1 MMRGDPPSAS
11 AYTEPAR
18 TRPRGGSSSSASSST
33 SSSLLNVS
41 AKAPRF
47 GGVFSTFWRAPSE
60 QRERRRRKKQKARI
74 FFATNSSSSSVNSD
88 LAYGRGY
95 IERDK
100 SQGPTPAASA
110 YASPA
115 MYRNEPAP
123 TEVRQQPPPP
133 PEPRPKTDD
142 EEILEI
148 GRQLQDIARRQN
160 ESDKRAAGK
169 SRASQLAG
177 AAGIAGAAAAFGHFR
192 NHKAGGKSQAGP
204 SSKVQESSSDD
215 DWESASED
223 ESSTD
228 SSDSS
233 DGGGLAYG
241 FDKPSKSAR
250 ISAEPPEQIQ
260 PPGRK
265 NTVVD
270 PRLFGPYNSL
280 RGAVKSP
287 CGFGEQDD
295 PRSAGS
301 FRRHHEETVAQ
312 VQSPKTEK
320 KPVQQPMQ
328 HVYPVPTSDPD
339 KFDFDR
345 ASVTASRQDLPQQS
359 RPAPVP
365 VPLQQ
370 PKPIVPVS
378 SKVYD
383 ADRYVEPRTFKRQ
396 TPTGRSPGRI
406 PVETA
411 IAGAGAAAAAIGV
424 AMANRRDS
432 ADHVQRHDERRSE
445 AWERR
450 DHARESRDSRRPDE
464 RVDQPVKIE
473 MDDRERRDR
482 SERRSYRHSPVEII
496 DQRDKNRTARG
507 DAPPEPTKKPEA
519 RPDARP
525 DARPEVY
532 RLPKGDEIRVEYD
545 PEEDRQRR
553 EKPKEPRKE
562 ERKPEVVEERRDAKR
577 VEKQNDLPR
586 DHHGVEQPE
595 VPFTQAPIDP
605 FQFQVA
611 DDAFQTPKYATPK
624 NATPKRPLTPQVVTV
639 DREPNFDDSPPR
651 KPDYSD
657 SRMSRKDSFEL
668 EQRLEHYQQGFRDR
682 SRTPEPRRRRDS
694 FEEEKH
700 AAKAI
705 YDEVKHATAPVAA
718 AALASAIAVEEQRSR
733 KHRSE
738 HVTED
743 GSRSSSQAARDAVQE
758 EADRHYR
765 ETVLARKIA
774 EDEIRSRS
782 SSPHDGSV
790 VGKYDDDK
798 RPEVVTIVTP
808 PEMDHPHDKSPYD
821 APNADVRI
829 DHVIIPDELAR
840 FRLPEGQLGPGSTHI
855 FRSRDPSCERERP
868 QLNLVLPTPNIT
880 PRATPAPEQQKEAD
894 REARQEEKPK
904 KSTREVPKP
913 RSVEVTATPADIA
926 PEVVP
931 EPKQKVVERPT
942 TPTAKSVTWGEN
954 ETKSFEIESPEPPK
968 SVPSST
974 SPKKSKKRF
983 GKSTPWGVIAAA
995 IGGAGAAAA
1004 ATSEVHDPFEENK
1017 TTEDRERHSPPQS
1030 PKSRAVEPSSEP
1042 IVSPI
1047 HPKVTTSFEDDLPP
1061 APGPKP
1067 SSPQTSQMPGAFAD
1081 DLEFASVLAAGLQDT
1096 GFDPNIVIDNPTYMR
1111 RDSPPGQNEP
1121 IYQQPYVETVNDLG
1135 IYGPENIGQPTAA
1148 REPGHVISEVQDTP
1162 VEKDLKNGH
1171 AAFDTLPRKYRD
1183 KGKSKETEA
1192 LHEEPAG
1199 DESEPGR
1206 KLSKKEK
1213 RKQKA
1218 AKRQSVESA
1227 PEETA
1232 KAVTPLDPFSQT
1244 APEHDWNDDRS
1255 QSPSTVVST
1264 VVSVGPKVRDPLD
1277 DPLWNSPSFS
1287 HRDRPVEEPTYDSRR
1302 YVDEPTYQSRRSDEE
1317 PTYDYRRSADE
1328 PTPRRQSEERRS
1340 PQTTRSLDDSP
1351 YAGTSF
1357 DELPS
1362 IQDTRSFD
1370 ESSSL
1375 YSQPSEVPSSYVR
1388 SRDEPSSQAPAS
1400 SETPKADDDAAAPT
1414 KLSKKEKKK
1423 KRSSRSDIVVVQEDG
1438 KEPQEI
1444 IVEEPRSYREELP
1457 EHNDT
1462 APTEPREKDDDP
1474 LDSPV
1479 KKKKKSK
1486 KSKQSSDEWTDVEK
1500 QIEDVSAGG
1509 RSSPTKPVDDWD
1521 DRPAKSRRDRSR
1533 IDDQDTGSVVSD
1545 STPRRSKSDR
1555 RSNGSRYEEDDAKSV
1570 ASDGS
1575 GRKRRSRDDKKSVK
1589 DDDKK
1594 STKEEEKRG
1603 SSGFFSL
1610 FRPGSGNKDT
1620 SGKEEKSFLDNAGTL
1635 GAGAGLASAVAA
1647 LGSMMSRSNA
1657 TEPQPEESEHSRSLE
1672 RTASASSDVDILDPE
1687 ITQRTI
1693 RPAIDP
1699 QYGDLLPLPPSPMP
1713 PSTPGSPTEELDDL
1727 PALPDSR
1734 PETPPEERRRQHEMK
1749 THVRRRSNLDTPHKS
1764 PSQTAV
1770 PFKLRLGQ
1778 RSSPSSPGNLGHA
1791 ISPMTSPT
1799 APTAPENA
1807 LSRRPS
1813 IRPFSWESSKEIK
1826 PLYLLEQ
1833 ARQEHAAQSTE
1844 PHVDFPGLPPSE
1856 PSSRESPAPQF
1867 ALRENDVEYLRQ
1879 LQASPFEPDE
1889 LRVNTDVFRSPAAR
1903 DQFSSQETTPNA
1915 EQALHHTRAMYR
1927 PESPA
1932 LPVVP
1937 DLNIRLELSGR
1948 DLAALPVLPA
1958 SPASTGTEHE
1968 AAVPAKPSLER
1979 AVADLPPLSD
1989 DPESQ
1994 PGLAEKPRSPVFL
2007 PESPALPGMPD
2018 AARQLESF
2026 EYEPMDLPSLP
2037 ASPVTDQAP
2046 SPVMQFHDA
2055 EDFPALST
2063 SPLAEDAC
2071 EAPHTVPKFLPE
2083 SPALPPVTE
2092 THRIDLPD
2100 HYFEALPVLPASPK
2114 VEPRASPKSVRFA
2127 PESPAL
2133 PIIPDNAEGFG
2144 LPAHYLDEL
2153 PALPSSPVAEYQPV
2167 AKGVSFAPESP
2178 ALPSVVDAAR
2188 LYIPEYDL
2196 AELPSLPASPVLEHR
2211 DRDIGPKFAPESPA
2225 LPASPDKFRD
2235 VIFPVDSVDQLPA
2248 LPGSPI
2254 LEYHEPAPTI
2264 SYAPESPSLPTWPGT
2279 GFRFPEQ
2286 LETDLPALPL
2296 SPVLEQQN
2304 PPATTTYAPESPS
2317 LPPIPETFRHFDTPA
2332 YNVDELPSLPASPV
2346 AEHEAVRYIYAPES
2360 PALPSFPGANLYSP
2374 EQQLEDLPSLPGSPL
2389 AETEASLKKF
2399 AYAPESP
2406 GLPSVPDASFYFPEQ
2421 QLEELPSLP
2430 SSPVAEDVSKKFTFA
2445 PESPALPTVSGAGF
2459 YFPEQQLGE
2468 LPALPGSPS
2477 MEPFVTDRE
2486 EIAPPRVVYAP
2497 ESPALPSVPD
2507 TAIYFQEQQLDDL
2520 PSLPGSPVAKPLVME
2535 REEPAPPKVVFAPES
2550 PALPSV
2556 QDVGFHFPEQSLE
2569 ELPALPSSPTTE
2581 PMVMDREGTNA
2592 PRITFAPESPAL
2604 PPQTD
2609 FYFPEQPMKDL
2620 PALPPSPVAE
2630 PEDHSRGP
2638 TLALES
2644 PALPHLPDA
2653 SHQLYASDHQLEDLP
2668 ALPTSPETLPAVGTL
2683 PEPEPVEVTSKDRSS
2698 YLLHMTP
2705 PSIVKNLMERDLPD
2719 TPPSPTPTRSL
2730 DRSEAMAKVEEES
2743 LSDERDVALG
2753 AVAGGAAAGLATT
2766 ILGHG
2771 DQAEGKK
2778 QSDPDTQSLE
2788 NFGMFEPAEPLAGT
2802 KLSKKAKKK
2811 KRKSKALSMDENA
2824 APTEAAT
2831 STEPPAENAA
2841 LPSNDNAPVSPID
2854 KDRRQSIDA
2863 PREMPAE
2870 ESAPPSGEVGTEAP
2884 AEAPST
2890 EAFPSEA
2897 APTSETRAA
2906 EETLP
2911 TEAPSVVAPPDEVSM
2926 PIASSSKTYEEDLP
2940 STTHANLDPAAGSNV
2955 LSNDDTPVSIVP
2967 RDGLPPPVESIQ
2979 RETPSDD
2986 VVRGIESLL
2995 SSANDNVRGE
3005 DTPVETQ
3012 PEMPAVESKAPVD
3025 AEALETAPV
3034 EPSTADVPA
3043 EKKLSKKDKKKLKKA
3058 QARALELEHSAKP
3071 DEERDQIESATEP
3084 VPDQLPEDN
3093 FTSSLADDTLP
3104 APETE
3109 AHDSMVEVE
3118 AAVADADTGGP
3129 ALETEQAS
3137 QLPEP
3142 QAATWLPKTET
3153 TVPASVPQSDEPAL
3167 LPGTGGSSSA
3177 PTSGESKDVNEAEQ
3191 PFAPSVTEPSSP
3203 ETKKSKKK
3211 KKAKK
3216 ALDLD
3221 GEVKSTSEASETNPV
3236 ASEPVTPFP
3245 EQEVS
3250 AKLDE
3255 SPSTFESTA
3264 PIALSPDAESQLQH
3278 IPILDQDDNQ
3288 LARGD
3293 DVADSSAPIEEDVE
3307 KTASIDERTLESK
3320 PTVQAEEKPATLENT
3335 LSGHSEDVPILQD
3348 APADGQPSLG
3358 PQVSISVLEEK
3369 PVSLDDDSAQAQT
3382 APGED
3387 EAKLGNTEDDLPLLP
3402 TLPADDVQPAQ
3413 EPTSAVREITEL
3425 AETSPTPPLK
3435 DQNLSLAAENEH
3447 VEAKPVFE
3455 QETPVADVHADLAE
3469 NPELPSSE
3477 SRGLDLEATP
3487 TSPMEATSENVY
3499 SGTLEDRFPK
3509 GSQPTTSEAETAEVP
3524 AAESGP
3530 KEDPLSTS
3538 EPIDNVPS
3546 TTHSAAE
3553 LPELSEPGPAS
3564 TQMPS
3569 AESAQPEQSEK
3580 KKKKKKKKSKGPS
3593 LSQLD
3598 DILSMENTPV
3608 QTPTTETPPVV
3619 PQAAETPLT
3628 ETPAV
3633 ETPLV
3638 DNPVVET
3645 PIVETPTGE
3654 TTVETPAVVDNAPV
3668 EIPAGV
3674 EFSTEETTVVVE
3686 TPAAVETQIIET
3698 PAAVETPTMAGA
3710 PEEKALDFTEE
3721 PTPDTVTSIEKGS
3734 NEAQGNDLDA
3744 AKEHLAVTAETQ
3756 ELPSSTLTESVVQ
3769 ADNVSPLSEEPS
3781 PSRKNEVSQSDAT
3794 TIIPQ
3799 DESME
3804 PAAIPEQA
3812 PMAEETATKEPDEP
3826 ETAIRE
3832 SQEPTNAES
3841 NDEAFATPPQRPI
3854 TIETEDDAPGSLSQ
3868 EPTLL
3873 DSQIDAVDTKPQE
3886 PFIEKEQPRDVGTPV
3901 EPDSPVESKKSKKKK
3916 KKAAAAAAAAAAAL
3930 QAAIEDTPG
3939 DQKDQKE
3946 AKDETITDKG
3956 TSITQ
3961 DKTGDTESPPPELP
3975 TSGEFATDVKISEE
3989 ADAGPAVTKKGKKKK
4004 KGKKSSTLDP
4014 EPENSPSTSIPE
4026 STADVANTM
4035 DKSAYVSSP
4044 PREPVSDEARFPP
4057 AESSTEAEPA
4067 ANTGEQRRKSVTWA
4081 PALGSAA
4088 NNSDL
4093 PLQEAGHGSE
4103 WQPEAATAPPPA
4115 TGELQTTEPSEPE
4128 DRSEAESLPR
4138 AIGEEMQGSDTMAV
4152 DEASEGVAQK
4162 DLDPESQAQRHPASE
4177 TTQTL
4182 PQQHEHEHAH
4192 DIAADPID
4200 YFPSSSGLHA
4210 TTRGATRSGASIPTA
4225 QQAYFPSAH
4234 RMLPATGSSSS
4245 GAANRKGGET
4255 LEGDEQAEQVA
4266 SSEADATSDAEHAE
4280 QAGRSGAIGKP
4291 SATADAQ
4298 TGEVG
4303 TSDPGLHAI
4312 VEQDSGPGH
4321 DKSLVDTQNG
4331 RMTDAEPVGPALTDS
4346 ALEAGG
4352 PQNTP
4357 VQPLANQDSNPK
4369 IPQPLPSHAASSST
4383 SPLDEVPSP
4392 RPRPR
4397 PRHTPSSPSLLERAK
4412 NSDAGIIDP
4421 AAAAAASA
4429 ESRPEDFNLNDSPY
4443 IGDFREHKAEEEQH
4457 PVPRAT
4463 DAALPGQTAAP
4474 ESLGEFIASEP
4485 QVDSS
4490 SETVPGPEPTGI
4502 VNAGSTTQSPDE
4514 TETQPEE
4521 GADVWSEPATPSNMS
4536 KKDKKKAKKA
4546 KAAAAGEPDDVED
4559 TQARDVDDSPSA
4571 AEPGASAPIE
4581 SSAQPEP
4588 ASIPDAA
4595 SAPGAEDIA
4604 LWAGDEGWA
4613 IQPNS
4618 KKSKKDKKKKRAAA
4632 QAADEADAVV
4642 AQPEESSS
4650 KPEEI
4655 VAEQAPPS
4663 PPAQDERSPSLEDAV
4678 NEHQTTAE
4686 TSDVPLET
4694 SEAVVEGV
4702 PEDVPGVSH
4711 VPDAPH
4717 DTSAGDEQPQAPQ
4730 EADDAGS
4737 EVPTKKSKKNKKKQ
4751 QQQQQQS
4758 SVGEEAQGSL
4768 QDPTR
4773 QDHQPGHGESTST
4786 PAPAPPVDTL
4796 PADAE
4801 HLQLSRDPQPLDD
4814 TLPEDSSKAS
4824 TQEDT
4829 LILDRP
4835 EDAPNPA
4842 SVSQPPPAAE
4852 AEVPQE
4858 AQTMPSD
4865 SIADT
4870 TVLAE
4875 DEFPVVSKKSKKDKK
4890 KKKKGLETP
4899 DEPIV
4904 TLATEPVVEQ
4914 TSPPQQ
4920 TPAPESQP
4928 TPAEV
4933 PAVDEPAFEQIDSS
4947 EPAGVLEPDAPSFST
4962 PMPAE
4967 QARPLEEEEPI
4978 SPKKSKKDKKK
4989 KKKGASADILAE
5001 QPLPTET
5008 ETPLA
5013 SEAALIGQPEQM
5025 VMPETE
5031 STPQPTNVFTED
5043 ATATTDEPQTL
5054 QEEVAREQPMDTTPD
5069 DEPVRQESSIH
5080 DATVGEATPAVIA
5093 EPSQH
5098 EDPMDLDVAATEE
5111 LSKADVPP
5119 VAETALAD
5127 TVLDLTQTA
5136 EAPQPV
5142 TVNAEDEFPI
5152 PEKKSKKDKKKSK
5165 KAQEAH
5171 VEPALEAEPAVEQSF
5186 REETVAAEPEPA
5198 SAAVEPAEEIPILEE
5213 EKTPVQEPE
5222 IIETSQPVVAEDEF
5236 PLPDKKAKKSKKKK
5250 GQALEMI
5257 EPQPSLEPAA
5267 ESAVNPVT
5275 ERSLDIPSDNVPSAE
5290 DISQEP
5296 PTDTP
5301 ADLNDVQEPATEA
5314 QDVPLPD
5321 ADTLKEDVA
5330 LEADKARSDEAD
5342 TFDIPEGQPSSLPLD
5357 DEPSSPKLSKKDKK
5371 KKKKAKLQDDSNVL
5385 SATPTVEVPEEPLPN
5400 VQEAAQADIT
5410 APPFESTQP
5419 PQETSADL
5427 IESTQPSE
5435 EVPADPASNATS
5447 LTAPATLPAEDSMEV
5462 MPSQSAEADVVHTQE
5477 STAPQPEQEVPLT
5490 PKKSKKDKKKK
5501 KKGGLFMDDAA
5512 VEQET
5517 SRSLP
5522 VADGASDD
5530 LPAAENSPAAEAPT
5544 NIPSEASIPAPIEP
5558 VVEKVEFQDEMD
5570 IDVEPATTVE
5580 QAPSTSTSDAPVI
5593 VTETLPEPTQ
5603 PAEEI
5608 VPAAPIAVDQPTTT
5622 SEPKLES
5629 VNDVPSASLED
5640 AMQTKEAAVALPEDE
5655 WPETLPAKKSKK
5667 DKKKKKS
5674 QAQNDLMASE
5684 AAPPAG
5690 PAVEEFKEE
5699 EPAVSTIEEAKI
5711 PDIAAPDI
5719 FPDERNLSE
5728 PLNVDANMGLV
5739 REMERPHSPADK
5751 ILEKQETA
5759 PAEEKQQ
5766 DATTDAA
5773 SFDPLAAWTNEWSSA
5788 PTKKSKKDKKKKKRQ
5803 NQVLE
5808 DAEVATPQEDDITSF
5823 KPESEPSTAADSF
5836 NNPPTI
5842 AEPSDAISTPP
5853 SPARAR
5859 TPALA
5864 EQSIL
5869 SEDDDRESRHDN
5881 SKPQSP
5887 AAKDRAHSSASHRQD
5902 VNVDADGSRPA
5913 SPTAAL
5919 DTSRSMDLPE
5929 TTRSSLDVVDLGA
5942 WDVPVTKKSKKGKK
5956 GKKQSIPVDVESPQ
5970 NIDPTPT
5977 PAPNADQ
5984 SLAPEG
5990 AENVGYFDKE
6000 PLEEN
6005 RSASAPPP
6013 PETASTLLTPAD
6025 TPRPVDATAPSPKSS
6040 TSADVD
6046 LTPAQ
6051 ETSRVVHEVPYEQPD
6066 KRKKL
6071 KTREQS
6077 NTLLP
6082 EPIFSSRDIAAVDLE
6097 DHGSQENNAV
6107 GQVGTIADVSLLPT
6121 STPDASEHQ
6130 GPSEPSV
6137 DRGVSE
6143 HHPTSAPD
6151 ASEQQGHPEP
6161 SVDKQVPEHPSSA
6174 LDIAASY
6181 LEHKTEHDPIETTRA
6196 TDPEKQHQD
6205 TGSSKLGVAAGAAAI
6220 AAAAA
6225 TLAKSSSAK
6234 KKGKK
6239 SKYADKRSSQEDD
6252 LFDDPS
6258 LWEGADKKHVSE
6270 AANAE
6275 VEKFWGG
6282 VEPQSA
6288 SAQGAPA
6295 EPDTTKD
6302 EEHHKRQDKT
6312 MEEDDVFAPNTK
6324 QRDGP
6329 PIRQN
6334 PVESGELPSPKE
6346 KEELSKGMPSLTAP
6360 LKEKALDDNVESPV
6374 LGREE
6379 KTEEIPSATQRDARQ
6394 SLDPEPSTMTSDLD
6408 EAVDRG
6414 FEAESRRDLSS
6425 VLSSRSPEPFYETG
6439 GFRSP
6444 VPSILPPVQEEA
6456 HEEAEPQPRSLPK
6469 TSSRRALR
6477 TPEPHRDSALSS
6489 GSSHPFRKSGLDSQ
6503 VERDSGV
6510 MRDWQETSSQG
6521 REAQRTPELS
6531 SHRERR
6537 RSREAERAKSP
6548 SVRDLIRRSP
6558 FAEDE
6563 TRDYPMS
6570 KTPVLRDP
6578 GSRQLDTPTPEP
6590 HKMRRI
6596 SPELERKRSKYQDLA
6611 SAALAGAAISSTSSP
6626 RSTPPPGNR
6635 SVSERVARLQSPAP
6649 VEPPVARRSISNSS
6663 LSRHRR
6669 AMGSQ
6674 TPEPLKFRPESPGII
6689 SRPATAT
6696 PPLRRRTDRRMSGDL
6711 RSLSQRSQQDLTQDP
6726 TSSSNTPVAN
6736 EGRVRTKDMADV
6748 FDGFGEGRIGSPRSP
6763 TRPHSMRRRQS
6774 MQVLELESR
6783 VEQLLAENRMLADAR
6798 TTADTTTTSNRA
6810 SASGILAE
6818 RDAEIDVLKQSLEFL
6833 QKEVARLTEVNEG
6846 LNSANAQLAAQ
6857 HNERYRS
6864 LETQHADTSRQL
6876 DEVRNE
6882 HGRFQE
6888 SLSQKD
6894 AEISK
6899 LRSELDAAK
6908 DKIRQ
6913 MQRQIL
6919 AAKGADADFLNVKDV
6934 DHFDHR
6940 CQQLCSHV
6948 QQWVLR
6954 FSKFSDMRACR
6965 LTNEINDE
6973 KVIDRLDNA
6982 ILDGTD
6988 VDAYLADRVRRR
7000 DVFMSMTMNMIWE
7013 FVFTRYLFGMDREQR
7028 QKLKSLE
7035 KLLTEVGPP
7044 QAVRQWRAV
7053 TLTLLSKRPS
7063 FKHQR
7068 DLDTEAVVQ
7077 AIFQTLSKV
7086 LPPPS
7091 NLEDQIQSQLRRVM
7105 REAVD
7110 LSIEMRTQ
7118 RAEYM
7123 MLPPLQ
7129 PEYDADGELA
7139 ETVTFNA
7146 ALMNERSGDK
7156 SLNNESLEGQH
7167 AVVRIVL
7174 FPLVVKKGDDAG
7186 NNDDEIVVCPAQVLV
7201 ARPKGKSV
7209 RLFTPG
7215 SEVGG
7220 SVIGGNAAATHS
7232 ELSMGTFLPEQ
7243 ASNVR
7248 SN

>member
-1 MMRGDPPSAS
+1 MMRGDPRRRSPESSRRRRKDRRDSREQLAAAAAAAAAPSTLSSMPGPSAQPQQYPYSQQQQQYQQQQQLQQHQCQPQTYSPSQYSQSHAEPQRYPDHESYAPRPERYEQQHQQHQQYQQQQSYGNPQRYPEPERYAQTEIYAEPQQYAERDRYAGSQASAS
-11 AYTEPAR
+11 AYNEPAK

-95 IERDK
+95 VERDK

-115 MYRNEPAP
+115 MLMRREPAP
-123 TEVRQQPPPP
+123 TEVRQQPPP

-142 EEILEI
+142 EEILGI

-192 NHKAGGKSQAGP
+192 NNKAGGKSQAGP
-204 SSKVQESSSDD
+204 SSKLQESSSDD

-365 VPLQQ
+365 LQQ

-383 ADRYVEPRTFKRQ
+383 AERYVEPRSFKRQ

-424 AMANRRDS
+424 AMANRRDT
-432 ADHVQRHDERRSE
+432 ADHVQRHDERRNE

-450 DHARESRDSRRPDE
+450 DDARESRDSRRPDE
-464 RVDQPVKIE
+464 RVDQPVKVD

-496 DQRDKNRTARG
+496 DQRDKNRGAARG
-507 DAPPEPTKKPEA
+507 DVPPEPTKKQEA
-519 RPDARP
+519 RS

-562 ERKPEVVEERRDAKR
+562 DRKPEVVEERRDAKR
-577 VEKQNDLPR
+577 VEKQTDLPR

-595 VPFTQAPIDP
+595 APFTQAPIDP

-639 DREPNFDDSPPR
+639 DREPNFDDPPPR

-668 EQRLEHYQQGFRDR
+668 EQRLEQYQQGFRDR
-682 SRTPEPRRRRDS
+682 SRTSEPRRRRDS

-705 YDEVKHATAPVAA
+705 YDQVKHATAPVAA

-743 GSRSSSQAARDAVQE
+743 GSRTSSQAARDAVQE

-808 PEMDHPHDKSPYD
+808 PEMDHHHDKSPYD

-868 QLNLVLPTPNIT
+868 LLNLVLPTPNIT
-880 PRATPAPEQQKEAD
+880 PRATPAPEQQKEAN
-894 REARQEEKPK
+894 REARQEAKPK

-913 RSVEVTATPADIA
+913 RPVEVTATPADA
-926 PEVVP
+926 AAEVVP

-983 GKSTPWGVIAAA
+983 GKSSPWGVIAAA

-1004 ATSEVHDPFEENK
+1004 ATSEVLDPFEESK
-1017 TTEDRERHSPPQS
+1017 TKEEGERHSPPQS

-1042 IVSPI
+1042 IVAPM
-1047 HPKVTTSFEDDLPP
+1047 HPKVITSFEDDLPP

-1121 IYQQPYVETVNDLG
+1121 IYQQPFAETATDLG
-1135 IYGPENIGQPTAA
+1135 IYGPENVRQPTAT
-1148 REPGHVISEVQDTP
+1148 REPGHVIGEVQDTP
-1162 VEKDLKNGH
+1162 VEKDLNNGH

-1183 KGKSKETEA
+1183 KGKSKEAEI

-1227 PEETA
+1227 PEETS
-1232 KAVTPLDPFSQT
+1232 KAATPLDPLSQT

-1277 DPLWNSPSFS
+1277 DPLWSSPSFS
-1287 HRDRPVEEPTYDSRR
+1287 YRDRPAEEPIYDS
-1302 YVDEPTYQSRRSDEE
+1302 
-1317 PTYDYRRSADE
+1317 RRSADE
-1328 PTPRRQSEERRS
+1328 PTYHSRRSVDEPTYHSRRSVDEPTSQRQSDERTSS
-1340 PQTTRSLDDSP
+1340 PTTRSLEDSP

-1357 DELPS
+1357 DEVPS
-1362 IQDTRSFD
+1362 VQATRSFD

-1375 YSQPSEVPSSYVR
+1375 YSQPSEVPSSFVR
-1388 SRDEPSSQAPAS
+1388 SRDEPSSQEPAS
-1400 SETPKADDDAAAPT
+1400 SETPNLDDDAAAPT
-1414 KLSKKEKKK
+1414 KLSNKEKKK

-1462 APTEPREKDDDP
+1462 APTEPREKDDEP

-1500 QIEDVSAGG
+1500 QIDDVSAGG
-1509 RSSPTKPVDDWD
+1509 KSSPTTKTVDDWD
-1521 DRPAKSRRDRSR
+1521 YRPAKSRRDRSR

-1555 RSNGSRYEEDDAKSV
+1555 RSNGSRYEDDDVKSV

-1575 GRKRRSRDDKKSVK
+1575 SRKRRSREDKKSVK

-1594 STKEEEKRG
+1594 NTKEEEKRG

-1620 SGKEEKSFLDNAGTL
+1620 SGKEEKSFLDSAGTL

-1657 TEPQPEESEHSRSLE
+1657 TEPQPEESDPSRSLE
-1672 RTASASSDVDILDPE
+1672 RTTSTSSDVDILDPE

-1713 PSTPGSPTEELDDL
+1713 PSTPGSPTEELVDL

-1778 RSSPSSPGNLGHA
+1778 RSSPSSPGNLGHV

-1844 PHVDFPGLPPSE
+1844 PHVDFPELPPSE

-1867 ALRENDVEYLRQ
+1867 ALRENDVEYFRQ

-1889 LRVNTDVFRSPAAR
+1889 LRVNTDVFRFPATR
-1903 DQFSSQETTPNA
+1903 SHFSSQETTPKA
-1915 EQALHHTRAMYR
+1915 EQALHHTGAMYG
-1927 PESPA
+1927 PESPP
-1932 LPVVP
+1932 LPEVP
-1937 DLNIRLELSGR
+1937 DLSRQLELSGR
-1948 DLAALPVLPA
+1948 ELAALPVLPA
-1958 SPASTGTEHE
+1958 SPASTVTEHE
-1968 AAVPAKPSLER
+1968 AAVPAETSLER
-1979 AVADLPPLSD
+1979 AVADLPALLD
-1989 DPESQ
+1989 NPESR
-1994 PGLAEKPRSPVFL
+1994 PGSAEKPRGPVFL

-2026 EYEPMDLPSLP
+2026 GYEPMDLLSLP
-2037 ASPVTDQAP
+2037 ASPVTEQAL

-2055 EDFPALST
+2055 EDFPAPST
-2063 SPLAEDAC
+2063 SLLAEDGYKS
-2071 EAPHTVPKFLPE
+2071 PHSVPKFLPE

-2092 THRIDLPD
+2092 AHRVDLPD
-2100 HYFEALPVLPASPK
+2100 DYYDALPVLPASPV
-2114 VEPRASPKSVRFA
+2114 VEPRDSPKSVRFA

-2133 PIIPDNAEGFG
+2133 PVIPDTAEGLS

-2153 PALPSSPVAEYQPV
+2153 PALPSSPVAEHQPIP
-2167 AKGVSFAPESP
+2167 KSVSFAPESP
-2178 ALPSVVDAAR
+2178 ALPPAVDAAQ
-2188 LYIPEYDL
+2188 LDIPGYDL
-2196 AELPSLPASPVLEHR
+2196 AELPSLPASPALEHR
-2211 DRDIGPKFAPESPA
+2211 DYDVGVKFAPESPA
-2225 LPASPDKFRD
+2225 LTAVPDTFRE

-2248 LPGSPI
+2248 LPASPV
-2254 LEYHEPAPTI
+2254 LEHHAPAPII
-2264 SYAPESPSLPTWPGT
+2264 SYAPESPSLPTYPGT
-2279 GFRFPEQ
+2279 GFQLPEQ
-2286 LETDLPALPL
+2286 LEAELPALPL
-2296 SPVLEQQN
+2296 SPVLEQQDF
-2304 PPATTTYAPESPS
+2304 PATTSYAPESPS
-2317 LPPIPETFRHFDTPA
+2317 LPTIPETLRHSDTPA
-2332 YNVDELPSLPASPV
+2332 YNVDELPSLPGSPV
-2346 AEHEAVRYIYAPES
+2346 TETEDLPKKFIFAPESPALPAVSGAGFYFPEQQLENLPALPGSPEAENADLPKKFSFAPESPALPAVSGAGFYFREQPLEELPALPGSPSTEPLVTDNEGIAPSRVVYAPES
-2360 PALPSFPGANLYSP
+2360 PALPSIPATDFYFQ
-2374 EQQLEDLPSLPGSPL
+2374 EQQLEDLPSLPGSPA
-2389 AETEASLKKF
+2389 AE
-2399 AYAPESP
+2399 
-2406 GLPSVPDASFYFPEQ
+2406 
-2421 QLEELPSLP
+2421 
-2430 SSPVAEDVSKKFTFA
+2430 
-2445 PESPALPTVSGAGF
+2445 
-2459 YFPEQQLGE
+2459 
-2468 LPALPGSPS
+2468 
-2477 MEPFVTDRE
+2477 
-2486 EIAPPRVVYAP
+2486 
-2497 ESPALPSVPD
+2497 
-2507 TAIYFQEQQLDDL
+2507 
-2520 PSLPGSPVAKPLVME
+2520 PLVTE

-2550 PALPSV
+2550 PALPPV
-2556 QDVGFHFPEQSLE
+2556 QEMDFHFPEQSLDDLPALPNSPALEPLVMDREETNGPKTAFAPESPALPSVSQTASYFPEQPME
-2569 ELPALPSSPTTE
+2569 ELPALPSSP
-2581 PMVMDREGTNA
+2581 
-2592 PRITFAPESPAL
+2592 
-2604 PPQTD
+2604 
-2609 FYFPEQPMKDL
+2609 
-2620 PALPPSPVAE
+2620 VAE
-2630 PEDHSRGP
+2630 PDEHPKG
-2638 TLALES
+2638 LALAPES
-2644 PALPHLPDA
+2644 PALPHLPEA
-2653 SHQLYASDHQLEDLP
+2653 AHQLYAFDHQLEDLP
-2668 ALPTSPETLPAVGTL
+2668 ALPTSPETLPAVGTQ
-2683 PEPEPVEVTSKDRSS
+2683 PEPEPAEVTSKDRSS

-2719 TPPSPTPTRSL
+2719 TPPSPTPTRPL
-2730 DRSEAMAKVEEES
+2730 DKLEAMAKVEEES
-2743 LSDERDVALG
+2743 LSGTRDVALG
-2753 AVAGGAAAGLATT
+2753 AIAGGAAAGLATT
-2766 ILGHG
+2766 ILSHD
-2771 DQAEGKK
+2771 DQAEGPK
-2778 QSDPDTQSLE
+2778 QSDLDTQSLE
-2788 NFGMFEPAEPLAGT
+2788 NFGMFEPAGPLAGT

-2811 KRKSKALSMDENA
+2811 KRKSKALSMDDTAAQTEVASPSELAVGNA
-2824 APTEAAT
+2824 VLPLNDIV
-2831 STEPPAENAA
+2831 PA
-2841 LPSNDNAPVSPID
+2841 SPVD

-2863 PREMPAE
+2863 PREIPAE
-2870 ESAPPSGEVGTEAP
+2870 EPAFPSGEADTETP
-2884 AEAPST
+2884 VEAHST
-2890 EAFPSEA
+2890 EAIPSEA
-2897 APTSETRAA
+2897 ASSSETRAA
-2906 EETLP
+2906 EVPAREETLP
-2911 TEAPSVVAPPDEVSM
+2911 TEAPSAVAPPDEAPM
-2926 PIASSSKTYEEDLP
+2926 PRTPSAKPYEDNLP
-2940 STTHANLDPAAGSNV
+2940 SSTHTNLDPPAGSSV
-2955 LSNDDTPVSIVP
+2955 MSNDDTPVSIAP
-2967 RDGLPPPVESIQ
+2967 MDRLPPPVESIQ
-2979 RETPSDD
+2979 RKTPSDD
-2986 VVRGIESLL
+2986 VARGIESLP
-2995 SSANDNVRGE
+2995 SGANDNVRRE
-3005 DTPVETQ
+3005 DTLGETQ
-3012 PEMPAVESKAPVD
+3012 PDVPTLESAAPIDVG
-3025 AEALETAPV
+3025 ASETAPF
-3034 EPSTADVPA
+3034 EPSTADIPA

-3058 QARALELEHSAKP
+3058 QARALELERSAEP
-3071 DEERDQIESATEP
+3071 DEGRGQNDSATEP
-3084 VPDQLPEDN
+3084 VPDQLPQDN
-3093 FTSSLADDTLP
+3093 FTPSLADDTIALP
-3104 APETE
+3104 VSETE
-3109 AHDSMVEVE
+3109 AQDSMVEVG
-3118 AAVADADTGGP
+3118 APVADADAHVPAIETG
-3129 ALETEQAS
+3129 QAS

-3142 QAATWLPKTET
+3142 QAATSLPET
-3153 TVPASVPQSDEPAL
+3153 DIAVPASAPQIDEPAL
-3167 LPGTGGSSSA
+3167 LPGTNVPSSA
-3177 PTSGESKDVNEAEQ
+3177 RTSEESRDINEAEQ
-3191 PFAPSVTEPSSP
+3191 PAAPSVTEPSSP

-3211 KKAKK
+3211 KKKAKK

-3221 GEVKSTSEASETNPV
+3221 GEAMPKNEAGEATPV
-3236 ASEPVTPFP
+3236 TSEPVTPFP
-3245 EQEVS
+3245 EREVS
-3250 AKLDE
+3250 ANLDE
-3255 SPSTFESTA
+3255 SSPAFESEA
-3264 PIALSPDAESQLQH
+3264 PIAPVFDAESQLQQTPMQT
-3278 IPILDQDDNQ
+3278 PIVEQYDNQ
-3288 LARGD
+3288 LARGND
-3293 DVADSSAPIEEDVE
+3293 AADSSAPIEEGVE
-3307 KTASIDERTLESK
+3307 KAASIDEHTSESK
-3320 PTVQAEEKPATLENT
+3320 AAVEVEEKPATVEDT
-3335 LSGHSEDVPILQD
+3335 SSGQNEDASTSQD
-3348 APADGQPSLG
+3348 GPADAQPSLG
-3358 PQVSISVLEEK
+3358 PQVPMPGLDEK
-3369 PVSLDDDSAQAQT
+3369 PANLDKDSSRTQN

-3387 EAKLGNTEDDLPLLP
+3387 ETKLGNAHDNLPVLP
-3402 TLPADDVQPAQ
+3402 ILPADDFQPAQ
-3413 EPTSAVREITEL
+3413 EPTSAVRETAEP
-3425 AETSPTPPLK
+3425 AETSPTPTPK
-3435 DQNLSLAAENEH
+3435 DQNLPLAAENEPID
-3447 VEAKPVFE
+3447 AKPVFE
-3455 QETPVADVHADLAE
+3455 QETRIEDVYAEPVK
-3469 NPELPSSE
+3469 NPELPAPQ
-3477 SRGLDLEATP
+3477 LDMEAMP
-3487 TSPMEATSENVY
+3487 AVASPMEATSENVY
-3499 SGTLEDRFPK
+3499 SGTLEDSFPK
-3509 GSQPTTSEAETAEVP
+3509 GSQPTTNETETAQVP
-3524 AAESGP
+3524 VAESGP
-3530 KEDPLSTS
+3530 TEDSPSAS
-3538 EPIDNVPS
+3538 EPFGNIPS
-3546 TTHSAAE
+3546 TTQSTAE
-3553 LPELSEPGPAS
+3553 LPEPEPAS

-3569 AESAQPEQSEK
+3569 ADSAEPEQSDK

-3598 DILSMENTPV
+3598 DVLSMENTPV

-3619 PQAAETPLT
+3619 FQAAETPLT

-3638 DNPVVET
+3638 DNCVVET

-3654 TTVETPAVVDNAPV
+3654 TIVETPAVETRDLEAPV
-3668 EIPAGV
+3668 V
-3674 EFSTEETTVVVE
+3674 DSTVVE
-3686 TPAAVETQIIET
+3686 TPI
-3698 PAAVETPTMAGA
+3698 VETPT
-3710 PEEKALDFTEE
+3710 
-3721 PTPDTVTSIEKGS
+3721 
-3734 NEAQGNDLDA
+3734 
-3744 AKEHLAVTAETQ
+3744 
-3756 ELPSSTLTESVVQ
+3756 
-3769 ADNVSPLSEEPS
+3769 
-3781 PSRKNEVSQSDAT
+3781 
-3794 TIIPQ
+3794 

-3804 PAAIPEQA
+3804 PAATPSQA
-3812 PMAEETATKEPDEP
+3812 PMAEKTATKELDDP
-3826 ETAIRE
+3826 ETITRE
-3832 SQEPTNAES
+3832 SQEPTNAGS
-3841 NDEAFATPPQRPI
+3841 NDEAFATPPQRP
-3854 TIETEDDAPGSLSQ
+3854 TTVEPENDAPGSLSQ

-3873 DSQIDAVDTKPQE
+3873 DSQMDAVDTKPQA
-3886 PFIEKEQPRDVGTPV
+3886 PFIEQEQPRDVETPA
-3901 EPDSPVESKKSKKKK
+3901 EPDSPAESKKSKKKK
-3916 KKAAAAAAAAAAAL
+3916 KKAAAAAAAAL

-3939 DQKDQKE
+3939 DPNDQKE
-3946 AKDETITDKG
+3946 AKDETVTEKD

-3961 DKTGDTESPPPELP
+3961 DKTGDTEAPPPELP
-3975 TSGEFATDVKISEE
+3975 ASEEFATDVKISEE

-4004 KGKKSSTLDP
+4004 KGKKPSTLDP

-4044 PREPVSDEARFPP
+4044 PREPVSDDARFPP

-4067 ANTGEQRRKSVTWA
+4067 ANTGEQERKSVTVA
-4081 PALGSAA
+4081 KK
-4088 NNSDL
+4088 SDH
-4093 PLQEAGHGSE
+4093 PLQEAGDGSE
-4103 WQPEAATAPPPA
+4103 WQPEAATAPLPA
-4115 TGELQTTEPSEPE
+4115 TGELQTTEPSERE

-4138 AIGEEMQGSDTMAV
+4138 AIGEEMQGSDKMAV
-4152 DEASEGVAQK
+4152 DETSEDVAQK

-4177 TTQTL
+4177 TTQAL
-4182 PQQHEHEHAH
+4182 PQQQHEHEHAH
-4192 DIAADPID
+4192 DIAAPIY

-4210 TTRGATRSGASIPTA
+4210 TRRGTTRNDGSIPIA
-4225 QQAYFPSAH
+4225 QQVYFPSAH
-4234 RMLPATGSSSS
+4234 RMLRATGSSSS
-4245 GAANRKGGET
+4245 VANRKGGEP
-4255 LEGDEQAEQVA
+4255 LEREVQAEQVVA

-4280 QAGRSGAIGKP
+4280 HAGRSGAIDKP
-4291 SATADAQ
+4291 PATADAQ

-4312 VEQDSGPGH
+4312 VESASGPGH

-4331 RMTDAEPVGPALTDS
+4331 RITDAEPVGPALTDS

-4357 VQPLANQDSNPK
+4357 VQPLANQDSSPK
-4369 IPQPLPSHAASSST
+4369 IPQPLPSSSSST

-4397 PRHTPSSPSLLERAK
+4397 PRHTPSSPSLLETAK
-4412 NSDAGIIDP
+4412 NSDAGIIEP

-4429 ESRPEDFNLNDSPY
+4429 ECRPEDFNLNDSPD
-4443 IGDFREHKAEEEQH
+4443 IGDFREHTAEEEQH
-4457 PVPRAT
+4457 PIPRAT
-4463 DAALPGQTAAP
+4463 DAALPAHTAAP
-4474 ESLGEFIASEP
+4474 ESLGEFIASEQ
-4485 QVDSS
+4485 QVESS

-4514 TETQPEE
+4514 TETRPDE

-4546 KAAAAGEPDDVED
+4546 KAAAGEPDDVEE
-4559 TQARDVDDSPSA
+4559 TQTRDVDDGPSA
-4571 AEPGASAPIE
+4571 AEPGGSAPID
-4581 SSAQPEP
+4581 SSEQPEP
-4588 ASIPDAA
+4588 ASIPAA
-4595 SAPGAEDIA
+4595 ATAPGAEDIA
-4604 LWAGDEGWA
+4604 LWAGDDGWA

-4632 QAADEADAVV
+4632 QAAAEADAVV

-4650 KPEEI
+4650 KSEEI

-4663 PPAQDERSPSLEDAV
+4663 PPAQDE
-4678 NEHQTTAE
+4678 TA
-4686 TSDVPLET
+4686 
-4694 SEAVVEGV
+4694 GNQ
-4702 PEDVPGVSH
+4702 
-4711 VPDAPH
+4711 
-4717 DTSAGDEQPQAPQ
+4717 QPQAPQ
-4730 EADDAGS
+4730 EADDAGF

-4751 QQQQQQS
+4751 QQS
-4758 SVGEEAQGSL
+4758 SGGEEAQSSL
-4768 QDPTR
+4768 QDPT
-4773 QDHQPGHGESTST
+4773 QQGHQPEHGESTST

-4796 PADAE
+4796 PGDAE
-4801 HLQLSRDPQPLDD
+4801 HLQPSRDPQPLDD
-4814 TLPEDSSKAS
+4814 TLPEDSSKTS
-4824 TQEDT
+4824 TQEDV

-4835 EDAPNPA
+4835 VDAPNPA
-4842 SVSQPPPAAE
+4842 SVAD
-4852 AEVPQE
+4852 VPWGI
-4858 AQTMPSD
+4858 QTMPSD
-4865 SIADT
+4865 SIADN
-4870 TVLAE
+4870 TVPAE
-4875 DEFPVVSKKSKKDKK
+4875 DEFPVVTKKSKKDKK

-4899 DEPIV
+4899 DEPNV
-4904 TLATEPVVEQ
+4904 TPATEPVVEPIVEQ
-4914 TSPPQQ
+4914 TSPPPQ
-4920 TPAPESQP
+4920 TPAPEPQA

-4933 PAVDEPAFEQIDSS
+4933 PAIDEPASEQVDSS
-4947 EPAGVLEPDAPSFST
+4947 EPAQVLEPNAPSSST

-4967 QARPLEEEEPI
+4967 GVRPLEEEPI

-4989 KKKGASADILAE
+4989 KKKGVSADILEE
-5001 QPLPTET
+5001 QPLPAEL
-5008 ETPLA
+5008 EKTPA
-5013 SEAALIGQPEQM
+5013 PEAALVGNLEQM
-5025 VMPETE
+5025 SVPETQ
-5031 STPQPTNVFTED
+5031 STPQPTDILSRD
-5043 ATATTDEPQTL
+5043 ATITTDEPQAL
-5054 QEEVAREQPMDTTPD
+5054 QEEVSRGQPMDTTPD
-5069 DEPVRQESSIH
+5069 DEPFRQESSIP
-5080 DATVGEATPAVIA
+5080 DTTIDQAIPAAIA

-5098 EDPMDLDVAATEE
+5098 EDPMDVDVAATEE

-5119 VAETALAD
+5119 VAETTQAD
-5127 TVLDLTQTA
+5127 TDLDPTHTA
-5136 EAPQPV
+5136 EAPQSV
-5142 TVNAEDEFPI
+5142 IVNAEDEFHI
-5152 PEKKSKKDKKKSK
+5152 PEKKSRKDKE
-5165 KAQEAH
+5165 AQ
-5171 VEPALEAEPAVEQSF
+5171 VESALEAEPQVEQSL
-5186 REETVAAEPEPA
+5186 REGIAATEPEPA
-5198 SAAVEPAEEIPILEE
+5198 GAVVEPVEERPTWEAEQ
-5213 EKTPVQEPE
+5213 KTPAQEPT
-5222 IIETSQPVVAEDEF
+5222 IVETSQPVVAEDEF
-5236 PLPDKKAKKSKKKK
+5236 PLPDKKAKKAKKKE
-5250 GQALEMI
+5250 GQAPEMT
-5257 EPQPSLEPAA
+5257 EPQPSNEPVAEPA
-5267 ESAVNPVT
+5267 VIPVA
-5275 ERSLDIPSDNVPSAE
+5275 ERSLDFASETVPSAE
-5290 DISQEP
+5290 DTSQEP

-5301 ADLNDVQEPATEA
+5301 ADLDITQERAAEA

-5321 ADTLKEDVA
+5321 ADRLKEDVA
-5330 LEADKARSDEAD
+5330 PEADKARSDEAD
-5342 TFDIPEGQPSSLPLD
+5342 TVNTPEGQPSLPLD

-5371 KKKKAKLQDDSNVL
+5371 KKKKAKLQDESNVL
-5385 SATPTVEVPEEPLPN
+5385 SDNAAPTLEVLEAPQEPLPS
-5400 VQEAAQADIT
+5400 VQVATQTDIT
-5410 APPFESTQP
+5410 ATPPKSTQP
-5419 PQETSADL
+5419 PEET
-5427 IESTQPSE
+5427 
-5435 EVPADPASNATS
+5435 PADHASDATS
-5447 LTAPATLPAEDSMEV
+5447 LGGPAPVPVADPMDT
-5462 MPSQSAEADVVHTQE
+5462 MPSPSADTNVFHTQDP
-5477 STAPQPEQEVPLT
+5477 SAPQPEEEFPLT

-5501 KKGGLFMDDAA
+5501 KKGSALDEAA
-5512 VEQET
+5512 AEQET

-5522 VADGASDD
+5522 VADGTSDD
-5530 LPAAENSPAAEAPT
+5530 LRVVANSPVAEAPT
-5544 NIPSEASIPAPIEP
+5544 NISSEASIPAPIEP
-5558 VVEKVEFQDEMD
+5558 VVEKAEFQDEMD
-5570 IDVEPATTVE
+5570 IDVYPATIVE
-5580 QAPSTSTSDAPVI
+5580 QVPPASTSDAPVNA
-5593 VTETLPEPTQ
+5593 TENLPEPAQ
-5603 PAEEI
+5603 PVEDT
-5608 VPAAPIAVDQPTTT
+5608 VPVAPITVNQSTPTP
-5622 SEPKLES
+5622 EPKLES
-5629 VNDVPSASLED
+5629 VNDLPYTSLED
-5640 AMQTKEAAVALPEDE
+5640 ATQTKEAAIALPEDE

-5674 QAQNDLMASE
+5674 QVQNDLMASE
-5684 AAPPAG
+5684 AVTPAE
-5690 PAVEEFKEE
+5690 PAVEEIKEE
-5699 EPAVSTIEEAKI
+5699 EPAVSTTEEAKI
-5711 PDIAAPDI
+5711 PDMAAADVVPE
-5719 FPDERNLSE
+5719 ERNLSE
-5728 PLNVDANMGLV
+5728 PLDVDVNIGLV
-5739 REMERPHSPADK
+5739 REMERSQSPTDK
-5751 ILEKQETA
+5751 TPEKQETA
-5759 PAEEKQQ
+5759 ATEENQQ
-5766 DATTDAA
+5766 DIAA
-5773 SFDPLAAWTNEWSSA
+5773 DTGSFDPLAAWTNEWSSA
-5788 PTKKSKKDKKKKKRQ
+5788 PAKKSKKDKKKKRQ
-5803 NQVLE
+5803 NHAVEEAEAEASVEPLQPI
-5808 DAEVATPQEDDITSF
+5808 EVAPSQEDEAVSA
-5823 KPESEPSTAADSF
+5823 KPESGPPTAADSI
-5836 NNPPTI
+5836 NVPPTI
-5842 AEPSDAISTPP
+5842 AETSDALSNPL
-5853 SPARAR
+5853 SPARAL
-5859 TPALA
+5859 TPPYA

-5869 SEDDDRESRHDN
+5869 SQRSRSPDLAEHSLLSGRSRTPNYAEQSILSGQSRSPNYTEGSPRSRRSRSLGYTEGSPRSRRSRSPGYTEGSPRSRRSRSPGETEASPRSRRSRSPNFTEGSFLTRRSRSPNYTEGSFLTRRSRSPNYGERSLLSGRSRSRNYTERSLLSRRSRSPNYTEHSLLSRRSRSPDYTEHSLLSRRSRRSRSPNYTEHSILSGRSRSSNYAEPSMLSIRSRSPGFAERSTLSERPLESVAQEDNDRESRHDKSN
-5881 SKPQSP
+5881 PQSP
-5887 AAKDRAHSSASHRQD
+5887 AAEERAHSRASHRQD
-5902 VNVDADGSRPA
+5902 VSVDADSSRPTSRPA
-5913 SPTAAL
+5913 SP
-5919 DTSRSMDLPE
+5919 SRIIGIPE
-5929 TTRSSLDVVDLGA
+5929 ATRSSLDVVDLGA

-5956 GKKQSIPVDVESPQ
+5956 GKKQSLPVDVESPQ
-5970 NIDPTPT
+5970 NIDPA
-5977 PAPNADQ
+5977 PAPNPDQ

-5990 AENVGYFDKE
+5990 AGTGGYFDKE
-6000 PLEEN
+6000 PLEDN

-6025 TPRPVDATAPSPKSS
+6025 TPRPVDATTPSPKSS
-6040 TSADVD
+6040 RSADVD

-6051 ETSRVVHEVPYEQPD
+6051 ETSRVVHEVPYEEPD

-6082 EPIFSSRDIAAVDLE
+6082 EPIFSSRDVAAVDLE
-6097 DHGSQENNAV
+6097 GHDSQEHNAAE
-6107 GQVGTIADVSLLPT
+6107 QAGTIADESLLPT
-6121 STPDASEHQ
+6121 TAPEPLASEHQ
-6130 GPSEPSV
+6130 GHSEPN
-6137 DRGVSE
+6137 
-6143 HHPTSAPD
+6143 
-6151 ASEQQGHPEP
+6151 
-6161 SVDKQVPEHPSSA
+6161 VDKQVPEHHPSETPSA

-6181 LEHKTEHDPIETTRA
+6181 LERKTDHDSVETTGLA
-6196 TDPEKQHQD
+6196 TTEKQHQD

-6225 TLAKSSSAK
+6225 TLATKSGSAK

-6258 LWEGADKKHVSE
+6258 LWEGADKKHLSE
-6270 AANAE
+6270 VANAE

-6282 VEPQSA
+6282 GEPQSA
-6288 SAQGAPA
+6288 SAQETPA
-6295 EPDTTKD
+6295 EPDITKGED
-6302 EEHHKRQDKT
+6302 HHKGQDTT
-6312 MEEDDVFAPNTK
+6312 MEEDDVFAPDSK

-6329 PIRQN
+6329 PVRQD
-6334 PVESGELPSPKE
+6334 PVEPGESPLPEE
-6346 KEELSKGMPSLTAP
+6346 KGEASKGMPSLTAP
-6360 LKEKALDDNVESPV
+6360 LKEKAQDDNIESPV

-6379 KTEEIPSATQRDARQ
+6379 KPEQIPSATEERNTRQ
-6394 SLDPEPSTMTSDLD
+6394 SLDPEPSTITSDLD
-6408 EAVDRG
+6408 EVVDRG
-6414 FEAESRRDLSS
+6414 YEAETRRDLSS
-6425 VLSSRSPEPFYETG
+6425 ILSSRSPETFYETG

-6456 HEEAEPQPRSLPK
+6456 HEEGDAQPRSLPK

-6477 TPEPHRDSALSS
+6477 TPEPHRDSGLSS
-6489 GSSHPFRKSGLDSQ
+6489 GSPHPLRKSGFDSQ
-6503 VERDSGV
+6503 LERDSGV

-6548 SVRDLIRRSP
+6548 SPRDLIRRSP

-6570 KTPVLRDP
+6570 RTPVLRDP
-6578 GSRQLDTPTPEP
+6578 GGRQLSTPTPEP

-6649 VEPPVARRSISNSS
+6649 VEPPVARRSMSNSS

-6748 FDGFGEGRIGSPRSP
+6748 FVSSSHLLTFNI
-6763 TRPHSMRRRQS
+6763 
-6774 MQVLELESR
+6774 SR
-6783 VEQLLAENRMLADAR
+6783 TSHPCFCFILVPCLPDRLAPIEFWHTALLNLHRLSTDP
-6798 TTADTTTTSNRA
+6798 A
-6810 SASGILAE
+6810 SAGWLW
-6818 RDAEIDVLKQSLEFL
+6818 R
-6833 QKEVARLTEVNEG
+6833 G
-6846 LNSANAQLAAQ
+6846 P
-6857 HNERYRS
+6857 
-6864 LETQHADTSRQL
+6864 
-6876 DEVRNE
+6876 
-6882 HGRFQE
+6882 
-6888 SLSQKD
+6888 
-6894 AEISK
+6894 
-6899 LRSELDAAK
+6899 
-6908 DKIRQ
+6908 
-6913 MQRQIL
+6913 
-6919 AAKGADADFLNVKDV
+6919 
-6934 DHFDHR
+6934 HR
-6940 CQQLCSHV
+6940 
-6948 QQWVLR
+6948 
-6954 FSKFSDMRACR
+6954 
-6965 LTNEINDE
+6965 
-6973 KVIDRLDNA
+6973 
-6982 ILDGTD
+6982 
-6988 VDAYLADRVRRR
+6988 
-7000 DVFMSMTMNMIWE
+7000 
-7013 FVFTRYLFGMDREQR
+7013 
-7028 QKLKSLE
+7028 
-7035 KLLTEVGPP
+7035 
-7044 QAVRQWRAV
+7044 
-7053 TLTLLSKRPS
+7053 
-7063 FKHQR
+7063 
-7068 DLDTEAVVQ
+7068 
-7077 AIFQTLSKV
+7077 
-7086 LPPPS
+7086 
-7091 NLEDQIQSQLRRVM
+7091 
-7105 REAVD
+7105 
-7110 LSIEMRTQ
+7110 
-7118 RAEYM
+7118 
-7123 MLPPLQ
+7123 LPPL
-7129 PEYDADGELA
+7129 A
-7139 ETVTFNA
+7139 
-7146 ALMNERSGDK
+7146 
-7156 SLNNESLEGQH
+7156 H
-7167 AVVRIVL
+7167 
-7174 FPLVVKKGDDAG
+7174 
-7186 NNDDEIVVCPAQVLV
+7186 
-7201 ARPKGKSV
+7201 
-7209 RLFTPG
+7209 
-7215 SEVGG
+7215 
-7220 SVIGGNAAATHS
+7220 
-7232 ELSMGTFLPEQ
+7232 
-7243 ASNVR
+7243 
-7248 SN
+7248 

>member
-123 TEVRQQPPPP
+123 PTEVRQQPPPP
-133 PEPRPKTDD
+133 AESRPKTDD

-365 VPLQQ
+365 LQQ

-507 DAPPEPTKKPEA
+507 GDAPPEPTKKPE
-519 RPDARP
+519 ARP

-545 PEEDRQRR
+545 QEEDRQRR

-562 ERKPEVVEERRDAKR
+562 ERKREVVEERRDAKR
-577 VEKQNDLPR
+577 VEKQTDLPR

-668 EQRLEHYQQGFRDR
+668 EQRLEQYQQGFRDR

-743 GSRSSSQAARDAVQE
+743 GSRTSSQAARDAVQE

-868 QLNLVLPTPNIT
+868 LLNLVLPTPNIT
-880 PRATPAPEQQKEAD
+880 PRATPAPEQQKEAN

-904 KSTREVPKP
+904 KGTREVPKP
-913 RSVEVTATPADIA
+913 RSVEVTATPADIV

-931 EPKQKVVERPT
+931 EPKQKVVERPA

-954 ETKSFEIESPEPPK
+954 ETKSFEVESPEPPK

-1004 ATSEVHDPFEENK
+1004 ATSEVRDPFEENK

-1030 PKSRAVEPSSEP
+1030 PKSRAAEPSSEP

-1096 GFDPNIVIDNPTYMR
+1096 GFDPNIVIDNPAYMR

-1135 IYGPENIGQPTAA
+1135 IYGPEIIGQPTAT

-1162 VEKDLKNGH
+1162 VEKDLNNGH

-1183 KGKSKETEA
+1183 KGKSKETEV

-1227 PEETA
+1227 PEETT

-1264 VVSVGPKVRDPLD
+1264 VVS
-1277 DPLWNSPSFS
+1277 
-1287 HRDRPVEEPTYDSRR
+1287 
-1302 YVDEPTYQSRRSDEE
+1302 
-1317 PTYDYRRSADE
+1317 
-1328 PTPRRQSEERRS
+1328 
-1340 PQTTRSLDDSP
+1340 
-1351 YAGTSF
+1351 
-1357 DELPS
+1357 
-1362 IQDTRSFD
+1362 
-1370 ESSSL
+1370 
-1375 YSQPSEVPSSYVR
+1375 
-1388 SRDEPSSQAPAS
+1388 
-1400 SETPKADDDAAAPT
+1400 
-1414 KLSKKEKKK
+1414 
-1423 KRSSRSDIVVVQEDG
+1423 EDG

-1462 APTEPREKDDDP
+1462 APTEPREMDDDP

-1486 KSKQSSDEWTDVEK
+1486 RSKQSSDEWTDVEK

-1509 RSSPTKPVDDWD
+1509 RSSPSKPVDDWD

-1713 PSTPGSPTEELDDL
+1713 PSTPGSPTAELDEL

-1778 RSSPSSPGNLGHA
+1778 RSSPSSPGNLGHV

-1799 APTAPENA
+1799 APSAPENA

-1844 PHVDFPGLPPSE
+1844 PHVDFLGLPPSE

-1867 ALRENDVEYLRQ
+1867 ALRENDVEYFRQ

-1903 DQFSSQETTPNA
+1903 DQFSSQETTPKA

-1937 DLNIRLELSGR
+1937 DLSRQLELSGR

-1958 SPASTGTEHE
+1958 SPASTVTEHE
-1968 AAVPAKPSLER
+1968 AAVPAEPSSER
-1979 AVADLPPLSD
+1979 AVAYLPALFD
-1989 DPESQ
+1989 NPESQ
-1994 PGLAEKPRSPVFL
+1994 PGLAEKPRGPVFL

-2037 ASPVTDQAP
+2037 ASPVAEQAP

-2063 SPLAEDAC
+2063 SPVAEDAY
-2071 EAPHTVPKFLPE
+2071 EAPQTVPKYLPE

-2133 PIIPDNAEGFG
+2133 PIIPDNAEGLG

-2153 PALPSSPVAEYQPV
+2153 PALPSSPVAEYQPI

-2188 LYIPEYDL
+2188 LDIPEYDL
-2196 AELPSLPASPVLEHR
+2196 AELPSLPASPVPEHR

-2248 LPGSPI
+2248 LPDSPI
-2254 LEYHEPAPTI
+2254 LEHHEPTPTI

-2279 GFRFPEQ
+2279 GFRLPEQ

-2296 SPVLEQQN
+2296 SPVLEQQD
-2304 PPATTTYAPESPS
+2304 PPATITYAPESPS
-2317 LPPIPETFRHFDTPA
+2317 LPTIPETFRPFDTPA
-2332 YNVDELPSLPASPV
+2332 YNVPSLPASPV

-2389 AETEASLKKF
+2389 AETEDSLKKF

-2430 SSPVAEDVSKKFTFA
+2430 GSPVAEDVSKKFTFA
-2445 PESPALPTVSGAGF
+2445 PESPALPAVSGAGF

-2477 MEPFVTDRE
+2477 MEPLVTDRE

-2507 TAIYFQEQQLDDL
+2507 TAIHFQEQQLDDL
-2520 PSLPGSPVAKPLVME
+2520 PSLPGSPVAEPLVME

-2556 QDVGFHFPEQSLE
+2556 QDVDLHFPEQSLE
-2569 ELPALPSSPTTE
+2569 ELPALPNSPTTE
-2581 PMVMDREGTNA
+2581 PIVMDLEGTNA

-2604 PPQTD
+2604 PPQAD
-2609 FYFPEQPMKDL
+2609 FCFPEQPMEDL
-2620 PALPPSPVAE
+2620 PALPASPVAE
-2630 PEDHSRGP
+2630 PEDHPRGP
-2638 TLALES
+2638 TLAPES

-2653 SHQLYASDHQLEDLP
+2653 SHKLYASDHQLEDLP
-2668 ALPTSPETLPAVGTL
+2668 ALPTSPETLPAVGTHT
-2683 PEPEPVEVTSKDRSS
+2683 EPEPVEVTSKDRSS

-2705 PSIVKNLMERDLPD
+2705 PSIVKNLMERDLSD

-2743 LSDERDVALG
+2743 VSDARDVALG

-2766 ILGHG
+2766 ILGHD

-2788 NFGMFEPAEPLAGT
+2788 NFGMFESAGPLAGT

-2824 APTEAAT
+2824 APTEAA
-2831 STEPPAENAA
+2831 SSSEPPAENAA
-2841 LPSNDNAPVSPID
+2841 LPSNDIAPVSPID

-2870 ESAPPSGEVGTEAP
+2870 ESAPPSGEVDTEAP
-2884 AEAPST
+2884 AEDPST
-2890 EAFPSEA
+2890 EAIPSEA

-2906 EETLP
+2906 EETLS
-2911 TEAPSVVAPPDEVSM
+2911 TEAPSVVAPPDEVST
-2926 PIASSSKTYEEDLP
+2926 PISPSSKSYEEDLP
-2940 STTHANLDPAAGSNV
+2940 PTTHANLNPAAGSNV
-2955 LSNDDTPVSIVP
+2955 LSNDDTPVSIAP

-2986 VVRGIESLL
+2986 VVRGIERLL

-3005 DTPVETQ
+3005 DAPGETQ
-3012 PEMPAVESKAPVD
+3012 PEMPTVESKAPVD
-3025 AEALETAPV
+3025 SEALETAPV

-3071 DEERDQIESATEP
+3071 DEERDQIESATE
-3084 VPDQLPEDN
+3084 
-3093 FTSSLADDTLP
+3093 
-3104 APETE
+3104 

-3153 TVPASVPQSDEPAL
+3153 TVPASVPQTDEPAL
-3167 LPGTGGSSSA
+3167 LPGTHGSSSA
-3177 PTSGESKDVNEAEQ
+3177 PTSDESKDVNEAEQ
-3191 PFAPSVTEPSSP
+3191 PAAPSVAEPSSP
-3203 ETKKSKKK
+3203 ETQKSKKK
-3211 KKAKK
+3211 KSKAKK

-3221 GEVKSTSEASETNPV
+3221 GEVKSTPEASKTNPV

-3264 PIALSPDAESQLQH
+3264 PIAPLPDAESQLQH
-3278 IPILDQDDNQ
+3278 IPILEQDDNQ

-3293 DVADSSAPIEEDVE
+3293 DVVDSSAPIEEDVE

-3320 PTVQAEEKPATLENT
+3320 PTVEAEEKPATPEDT
-3335 LSGHSEDVPILQD
+3335 LSGHSEDVPTLQD

-3358 PQVSISVLEEK
+3358 PQVPISGLDEK
-3369 PVSLDDDSAQAQT
+3369 SVSLDDDSAQART

-3413 EPTSAVREITEL
+3413 EPTSAVREI
-3425 AETSPTPPLK
+3425 AEPAGPSPTLPLK

-3447 VEAKPVFE
+3447 VEAKPVIE

-3469 NPELPSSE
+3469 NPELPSSKPP
-3477 SRGLDLEATP
+3477 GLDLEATP
-3487 TSPMEATSENVY
+3487 TSPMEATSDNVY
-3499 SGTLEDRFPK
+3499 SGTLEDRFPR
-3509 GSQPTTSEAETAEVP
+3509 GSQPTTSETDTAQVP
-3524 AAESGP
+3524 AAESGL
-3530 KEDPLSTS
+3530 KEDSVYAS

-3553 LPELSEPGPAS
+3553 ISEPGPAT

-3569 AESAQPEQSEK
+3569 AESAQPLQSDK

-3638 DNPVVET
+3638 DNSVVETPIVETPTGETIAETPAVETRDLEAPVVDNSVVETPIVETPTGDTAVAFDEVDTASQITLAPADGPDVEPPASNTPFGETTVIETPVIENPVVET

-3686 TPAAVETQIIET
+3686 TPAAVETQTIET
-3698 PAAVETPTMAGA
+3698 PAAVETPAMAGA
-3710 PEEKALDFTEE
+3710 SEEKAPDFTEE
-3721 PTPDTVTSIEKGS
+3721 PAPDTVSSIEKGS
-3734 NEAQGNDLDA
+3734 DEAQGNDLGA
-3744 AKEHLAVTAETQ
+3744 AKEHLAVTEETQ
-3756 ELPSSTLTESVVQ
+3756 ELPSSTLTESIDQ

-3781 PSRKNEVSQSDAT
+3781 PSRKNEVSESDAA

-3812 PMAEETATKEPDEP
+3812 LMAEETATKELDDP

-3841 NDEAFATPPQRPI
+3841 NDEAFATPPQRPL

-3873 DSQIDAVDTKPQE
+3873 DSQIDAVDTKPQK
-3886 PFIEKEQPRDVGTPV
+3886 PFIEKEQPRGVETPV

-3946 AKDETITDKG
+3946 AKDEAITDKD

-3961 DKTGDTESPPPELP
+3961 DKTGDTELPPPELP
-3975 TSGEFATDVKISEE
+3975 TSGESATDVKISEE

-4081 PALGSAA
+4081 PELGSAA

-4115 TGELQTTEPSEPE
+4115 TGELQTTGPSEPE

-4152 DEASEGVAQK
+4152 DETSEGVAQK

-4177 TTQTL
+4177 TTQAL

-4192 DIAADPID
+4192 DIAAAPID
-4200 YFPSSSGLHA
+4200 YFPSSFGLHA
-4210 TTRGATRSGASIPTA
+4210 TTRGATRSDASIPTA

-4255 LEGDEQAEQVA
+4255 LEGEEQAEQVA

-4312 VEQDSGPGH
+4312 VEPDSGPGH

-4357 VQPLANQDSNPK
+4357 VQPLAHQDSNPK

-4397 PRHTPSSPSLLERAK
+4397 SRRTPSSPSLLERAK

-4443 IGDFREHKAEEEQH
+4443 IGDSREHKAEEEQH

-4463 DAALPGQTAAP
+4463 DAALPGQTAAL

-4559 TQARDVDDSPSA
+4559 TQARDVDDGPST

-4581 SSAQPEP
+4581 SSVQPGP

-4604 LWAGDEGWA
+4604 LWAGDDGWA

-4650 KPEEI
+4650 KSEEI

-4686 TSDVPLET
+4686 ASDVPLET

-4711 VPDAPH
+4711 VPEAPH

-4730 EADDAGS
+4730 EANDAGF

-4751 QQQQQQS
+4751 QQQQQS
-4758 SVGEEAQGSL
+4758 SGGEEAQGRL

-4801 HLQLSRDPQPLDD
+4801 HLQFSRDPQPFED

-4824 TQEDT
+4824 TQEDA

-4842 SVSQPPPAAE
+4842 SVSQPPPATE

-4875 DEFPVVSKKSKKDKK
+4875 DEFPVVTKKSKKDKK

-4899 DEPIV
+4899 DEPMV
-4904 TLATEPVVEQ
+4904 TPATEPVVEQ
-4914 TSPPQQ
+4914 TSPPQR

-4933 PAVDEPAFEQIDSS
+4933 PAIDEPASEQVDSS
-4947 EPAGVLEPDAPSFST
+4947 EPARVLEPDAPSSIT

-4967 QARPLEEEEPI
+4967 EARPLEEEEPI

-4989 KKKGASADILAE
+4989 KKKDASADILAE

-5008 ETPLA
+5008 ETPPA
-5013 SEAALIGQPEQM
+5013 PEAALIGHPEQM

-5031 STPQPTNVFTED
+5031 STPQPTDVFTQD
-5043 ATATTDEPQTL
+5043 ATTTTDEPQTL
-5054 QEEVAREQPMDTTPD
+5054 QEEVAREQPMDTTPG

-5080 DATVGEATPAVIA
+5080 DATVDEATPAVIA

-5111 LSKADVPP
+5111 LCKPDVPSVP
-5119 VAETALAD
+5119 ETTQAD
-5127 TVLDLTQTA
+5127 TVLDPTRTA

-5152 PEKKSKKDKKKSK
+5152 SEKKSKKDKKKGK
-5165 KAQEAH
+5165 KAQ
-5171 VEPALEAEPAVEQSF
+5171 VEPVLEAEPPVEQSL

-5213 EKTPVQEPE
+5213 QKTPVQDPE

-5236 PLPDKKAKKSKKKK
+5236 PLPDKKTKKSKKKK
-5250 GQALEMI
+5250 GQALDMI

-5267 ESAVNPVT
+5267 ESAVDPVT
-5275 ERSLDIPSDNVPSAE
+5275 ERSLDIPSDTVPSAE
-5290 DISQEP
+5290 DIFPKP

-5301 ADLNDVQEPATEA
+5301 ADLNDVQEPAAEA
-5314 QDVPLPD
+5314 QDVSLPD

-5342 TFDIPEGQPSSLPLD
+5342 TFDTPEGQPSLPLD

-5385 SATPTVEVPEEPLPN
+5385 SDATPTVEVPEESLPS

-5410 APPFESTQP
+5410 APPLEFTQP

-5427 IESTQPSE
+5427 IESTQQSE
-5435 EVPADPASNATS
+5435 EVPADPASNATG
-5447 LTAPATLPAEDSMEV
+5447 LTAPATLPAKDFMNV

-5477 STAPQPEQEVPLT
+5477 STAPQPEQEIPLT

-5501 KKGGLFMDDAA
+5501 KKGLSMDDAA

-5522 VADGASDD
+5522 VADGGSDD
-5530 LPAAENSPAAEAPT
+5530 LPAAANSPAAEAPT
-5544 NIPSEASIPAPIEP
+5544 NIPYEASIPAPIEP
-5558 VVEKVEFQDEMD
+5558 VVEKAEFQDEMD
-5570 IDVEPATTVE
+5570 IDVEPPTTVE
-5580 QAPSTSTSDAPVI
+5580 QTPPTSTSDAPVI
-5593 VTETLPEPTQ
+5593 ATETLLEPAQ
-5603 PAEEI
+5603 PVEEI
-5608 VPAAPIAVDQPTTT
+5608 VPVAPITVDQPTTT

-5629 VNDVPSASLED
+5629 VSDVPSASLED
-5640 AMQTKEAAVALPEDE
+5640 ATQTQEAAVALPEDE
-5655 WPETLPAKKSKK
+5655 WPDTLPAKKSKK
-5667 DKKKKKS
+5667 DKKKKS
-5674 QAQNDLMASE
+5674 QAQNDLMDSE
-5684 AAPPAG
+5684 AATPAG
-5690 PAVEEFKEE
+5690 PAVEEVKEE
-5699 EPAVSTIEEAKI
+5699 EPAISTTEEAKV
-5711 PDIAAPDI
+5711 PDIAAPDV

-5728 PLNVDANMGLV
+5728 PLDVDANVGLV
-5739 REMERPHSPADK
+5739 REMKRPHSAADK
-5751 ILEKQETA
+5751 IPEKQETA
-5759 PAEEKQQ
+5759 PAEEKRQ
-5766 DATTDAA
+5766 DVTADTG

-5808 DAEVATPQEDDITSF
+5808 DAEFATPQEDDVKSF
-5823 KPESEPSTAADSF
+5823 KPESEPSTAADSS

-5842 AEPSDAISTPP
+5842 AEPSDAISNPP

-5869 SEDDDRESRHDN
+5869 SVRSRSPDLKEHSEDNNRESRHDN
-5881 SKPQSP
+5881 SNPQSP

-5919 DTSRSMDLPE
+5919 DTSRIMDLPE
-5929 TTRSSLDVVDLGA
+5929 ATRSSLDVVDLGA

-5970 NIDPTPT
+5970 DIDPT
-5977 PAPNADQ
+5977 PAPNPDQ

-5990 AENVGYFDKE
+5990 ADNVGYFDKE

-6025 TPRPVDATAPSPKSS
+6025 TPRPVDATTPSPKSS
-6040 TSADVD
+6040 RSADVD

-6097 DHGSQENNAV
+6097 DHGSQENNAAEPA
-6107 GQVGTIADVSLLPT
+6107 GTIADVSLLRT
-6121 STPDASEHQ
+6121 SAPDASEHQ
-6130 GPSEPSV
+6130 G
-6137 DRGVSE
+6137 
-6143 HHPTSAPD
+6143 
-6151 ASEQQGHPEP
+6151 HPEP
-6161 SVDKQVPEHPSSA
+6161 NVDKQVPEHPSGTPSA

-6181 LEHKTEHDPIETTRA
+6181 LEHKTDHGPVETTRA
-6196 TDPEKQHQD
+6196 TTPEKQHQD

-6282 VEPQSA
+6282 EEPQSA
-6288 SAQGAPA
+6288 SAQEAPA

-6302 EEHHKRQDKT
+6302 EEHHKRQDTT

-6334 PVESGELPSPKE
+6334 PVESGELPSPEE
-6346 KEELSKGMPSLTAP
+6346 KEEHSKGMPSLTAP

-6379 KTEEIPSATQRDARQ
+6379 KPEEIPSATERDTRQ
-6394 SLDPEPSTMTSDLD
+6394 SLEPEPSTMTSDLD

-6456 HEEAEPQPRSLPK
+6456 HEEAESEPRSLPK

-6798 TTADTTTTSNRA
+6798 TTADTTSSSNRA

-7220 SVIGGNAAATHS
+7220 SMIGGNAAATHS

>member
-123 TEVRQQPPPP
+123 PTEVRQQPPPP
-133 PEPRPKTDD
+133 AESRPKTDD

-339 KFDFDR
+339 KFDFGR

-359 RPAPVP
+359 RPAP

-432 ADHVQRHDERRSE
+432 ADHVQRHDERGSD

-525 DARPEVY
+525 EVY

-562 ERKPEVVEERRDAKR
+562 EHKREVVEERRHAKR
-577 VEKQNDLPR
+577 VEKQTDLPR

-668 EQRLEHYQQGFRDR
+668 EQRLEQYQQGFRDR
-682 SRTPEPRRRRDS
+682 SRTPGPRRRRDS

-743 GSRSSSQAARDAVQE
+743 GSRTSSQAARDAVQE

-808 PEMDHPHDKSPYD
+808 PEMDHRHDKSPYD

-868 QLNLVLPTPNIT
+868 LLNLVLPTPNIT
-880 PRATPAPEQQKEAD
+880 PRATPAPEQQKEAN

-913 RSVEVTATPADIA
+913 RSVEVTATPADIV

-954 ETKSFEIESPEPPK
+954 ETKSFEVESPEPPK

-1004 ATSEVHDPFEENK
+1004 ASSEVRDPFEENK
-1017 TTEDRERHSPPQS
+1017 TTEDSERHSPPQS
-1030 PKSRAVEPSSEP
+1030 PKSRAAEPSSEP

-1096 GFDPNIVIDNPTYMR
+1096 GFDPNIVIDNPAYMR

-1135 IYGPENIGQPTAA
+1135 IYGPENIGQPTAT

-1162 VEKDLKNGH
+1162 VEKDLNNGH

-1183 KGKSKETEA
+1183 KGKSKETEV

-1227 PEETA
+1227 LEETT

-1287 HRDRPVEEPTYDSRR
+1287 HRDRPVEEPTNDSRH
-1302 YVDEPTYQSRRSDEE
+1302 YVDEPTYHSRRSDEE

-1340 PQTTRSLDDSP
+1340 PPTTRSLDDSP

-1362 IQDTRSFD
+1362 VQDTRSFD

-1400 SETPKADDDAAAPT
+1400 SETPNVDDDAAAPT

-1438 KEPQEI
+1438 KEPQDI

-1462 APTEPREKDDDP
+1462 APTEPREMDDDP

-1486 KSKQSSDEWTDVEK
+1486 RSKQSSDEWTDVEK

-1509 RSSPTKPVDDWD
+1509 RSSPSKPVDDWD

-1778 RSSPSSPGNLGHA
+1778 RSSPSSPGNLGHV

-1867 ALRENDVEYLRQ
+1867 ALRENDVEYFRQ

-1903 DQFSSQETTPNA
+1903 DQFSSQETTPKA
-1915 EQALHHTRAMYR
+1915 EQALHNTRAMYR

-1937 DLNIRLELSGR
+1937 DLSRQLELSGR

-1958 SPASTGTEHE
+1958 SPASTVTEHE
-1968 AAVPAKPSLER
+1968 AAVPAEPSLER
-1979 AVADLPPLSD
+1979 AVAYLPALFD
-1989 DPESQ
+1989 NPESQ
-1994 PGLAEKPRSPVFL
+1994 PGLAEKPRGPVFL

-2037 ASPVTDQAP
+2037 ASPVAEQAP

-2063 SPLAEDAC
+2063 SPLAEDAY
-2071 EAPHTVPKFLPE
+2071 EAPHTVPEYLPE

-2133 PIIPDNAEGFG
+2133 PIIPDNAEGLG

-2153 PALPSSPVAEYQPV
+2153 PALPSSPVAEYQPI

-2188 LYIPEYDL
+2188 LDIPEYDL
-2196 AELPSLPASPVLEHR
+2196 AELPSLPASPVPEHR
-2211 DRDIGPKFAPESPA
+2211 GRDIGPKFAPESPA

-2254 LEYHEPAPTI
+2254 LEHHEPAPTI

-2279 GFRFPEQ
+2279 GFRLPEQ
-2286 LETDLPALPL
+2286 LETDLPALPR
-2296 SPVLEQQN
+2296 SPVLEQQD
-2304 PPATTTYAPESPS
+2304 PPATITYAPESPS
-2317 LPPIPETFRHFDTPA
+2317 LPTIPETFRSFDTPA

-2346 AEHEAVRYIYAPES
+2346 AEHEAVRYIYAPEC
-2360 PALPSFPGANLYSP
+2360 PAIPSFPGANLYSP

-2389 AETEASLKKF
+2389 GETEDSLENF

-2430 SSPVAEDVSKKFTFA
+2430 GSPVAEDVSKKFTFA
-2445 PESPALPTVSGAGF
+2445 PESPALPAVSGAGF
-2459 YFPEQQLGE
+2459 FFPEQQLGE

-2477 MEPFVTDRE
+2477 MEPLVTD
-2486 EIAPPRVVYAP
+2486 
-2497 ESPALPSVPD
+2497 
-2507 TAIYFQEQQLDDL
+2507 
-2520 PSLPGSPVAKPLVME
+2520 
-2535 REEPAPPKVVFAPES
+2535 REEPAPPKVVLAPES

-2556 QDVGFHFPEQSLE
+2556 QDVDFHFPEQSLE
-2569 ELPALPSSPTTE
+2569 ELPALPNSPTTE
-2581 PMVMDREGTNA
+2581 PVVMDLEGRNA

-2604 PPQTD
+2604 PPQAD
-2609 FYFPEQPMKDL
+2609 FCFPEQPMEDL
-2620 PALPPSPVAE
+2620 PALPASPVAE
-2630 PEDHSRGP
+2630 PEDHPRGP
-2638 TLALES
+2638 TLAPES

-2668 ALPTSPETLPAVGTL
+2668 ALPTSPETLPAVGTHT
-2683 PEPEPVEVTSKDRSS
+2683 EPEPVEVTSKDRSS

-2705 PSIVKNLMERDLPD
+2705 PSIVKNLMERDLSD

-2730 DRSEAMAKVEEES
+2730 NRSEAMAKVEEES
-2743 LSDERDVALG
+2743 VPDARDVALG

-2766 ILGHG
+2766 ILGHD

-2788 NFGMFEPAEPLAGT
+2788 NFGMFESAGPLAGT

-2824 APTEAAT
+2824 APTEAA
-2831 STEPPAENAA
+2831 SSSEPPAENVA
-2841 LPSNDNAPVSPID
+2841 LPSNDIAPVSPID

-2870 ESAPPSGEVGTEAP
+2870 ESAPPSGEVDTEAP
-2884 AEAPST
+2884 AEDPST
-2890 EAFPSEA
+2890 EAIPSEA

-2906 EETLP
+2906 EETLS

-2926 PIASSSKTYEEDLP
+2926 PISPSSKSYEEDLP
-2940 STTHANLDPAAGSNV
+2940 PTTHANLNPAAGSNV
-2955 LSNDDTPVSIVP
+2955 LSNDDTPVSIAP

-2986 VVRGIESLL
+2986 VVRGIERLL

-3005 DTPVETQ
+3005 DAPGETQ
-3012 PEMPAVESKAPVD
+3012 PEMPTVESKAPVD
-3025 AEALETAPV
+3025 SEALETAPV

-3058 QARALELEHSAKP
+3058 QAQARALELEHSAKP
-3071 DEERDQIESATEP
+3071 DEERDQIESA
-3084 VPDQLPEDN
+3084 
-3093 FTSSLADDTLP
+3093 
-3104 APETE
+3104 TE

-3153 TVPASVPQSDEPAL
+3153 TVPASVPQTDEPAL
-3167 LPGTGGSSSA
+3167 LPGPDGSSSA
-3177 PTSGESKDVNEAEQ
+3177 PTSDESKDVNEAEQ
-3191 PFAPSVTEPSSP
+3191 PVAPSVTEPSSP
-3203 ETKKSKKK
+3203 ETQKSKKK
-3211 KKAKK
+3211 KSKAKK

-3221 GEVKSTSEASETNPV
+3221 GEVKSTPEASKTNPV

-3255 SPSTFESTA
+3255 NPSTFESTA
-3264 PIALSPDAESQLQH
+3264 PIAPLPDAESQLQH
-3278 IPILDQDDNQ
+3278 IPILEQDDNQ

-3320 PTVQAEEKPATLENT
+3320 PTVEAEEKPATPEDT
-3335 LSGHSEDVPILQD
+3335 LSGHSEDVPTLQD

-3358 PQVSISVLEEK
+3358 PQVPISGLEEK
-3369 PVSLDDDSAQAQT
+3369 SVSLDDDSAQAKT

-3413 EPTSAVREITEL
+3413 EPTSAVREIAEP
-3425 AETSPTPPLK
+3425 AETSPTLPLK
-3435 DQNLSLAAENEH
+3435 DQNSSLAAENEH
-3447 VEAKPVFE
+3447 VEAKPVIE
-3455 QETPVADVHADLAE
+3455 QETLVADVHADLAE
-3469 NPELPSSE
+3469 NPELPSSK

-3487 TSPMEATSENVY
+3487 TSPMEATSDNVY

-3509 GSQPTTSEAETAEVP
+3509 GSQPTTSETDTAQVP
-3524 AAESGP
+3524 AAESGL
-3530 KEDPLSTS
+3530 KEDSVYTS

-3553 LPELSEPGPAS
+3553 ISEPGPATS
-3564 TQMPS
+3564 QMPS
-3569 AESAQPEQSEK
+3569 AESAQPLQSDK
-3580 KKKKKKKKSKGPS
+3580 KKKKKKKKSKGLS

-3608 QTPTTETPPVV
+3608 QTPTTETPP
-3619 PQAAETPLT
+3619 
-3628 ETPAV
+3628 
-3633 ETPLV
+3633 
-3638 DNPVVET
+3638 
-3645 PIVETPTGE
+3645 I
-3654 TTVETPAVVDNAPV
+3654 TVETPAVVDNAPV

-3674 EFSTEETTVVVE
+3674 EFSTEETTVVVVE
-3686 TPAAVETQIIET
+3686 TPAAVETQTIET
-3698 PAAVETPTMAGA
+3698 PAAVETPAMAGA
-3710 PEEKALDFTEE
+3710 SEEKAPDFTEE
-3721 PTPDTVTSIEKGS
+3721 PAPDTVSSIEKGS
-3734 NEAQGNDLDA
+3734 DEAQGNDLGA
-3744 AKEHLAVTAETQ
+3744 AKEHLAVTEETQ
-3756 ELPSSTLTESVVQ
+3756 ELSSSTLTESIDQ

-3781 PSRKNEVSQSDAT
+3781 PSRKNEVSESDAT

-3799 DESME
+3799 DGSME

-3812 PMAEETATKEPDEP
+3812 PMAEETATKELDDP

-3841 NDEAFATPPQRPI
+3841 NDEAFATPPQRPL

-3873 DSQIDAVDTKPQE
+3873 DSQIDAVDTKPQK
-3886 PFIEKEQPRDVGTPV
+3886 PFIEKEQPRGVETPV

-3946 AKDETITDKG
+3946 AKDEAITDKD
-3956 TSITQ
+3956 TSSTQ
-3961 DKTGDTESPPPELP
+3961 DKTGDTELPPPELP

-4044 PREPVSDEARFPP
+4044 PREPASDEARFPP

-4081 PALGSAA
+4081 PELGSAA

-4115 TGELQTTEPSEPE
+4115 TGELQTTGPSEPE
-4128 DRSEAESLPR
+4128 DRSEAENLPR

-4152 DEASEGVAQK
+4152 DETSEGVAQK

-4177 TTQTL
+4177 TTQAL

-4192 DIAADPID
+4192 DIAAAPID
-4200 YFPSSSGLHA
+4200 YFPSSFGLHA
-4210 TTRGATRSGASIPTA
+4210 TTRGATRSDASIPTA

-4255 LEGDEQAEQVA
+4255 LEGEEQAEQVA

-4312 VEQDSGPGH
+4312 VEPDSGPGH

-4357 VQPLANQDSNPK
+4357 VQPLAHQDSNPK

-4397 PRHTPSSPSLLERAK
+4397 SRHTPSSPSLLERAK

-4443 IGDFREHKAEEEQH
+4443 IGDSREHKAEEEQH

-4463 DAALPGQTAAP
+4463 DAALPGQTAAL

-4502 VNAGSTTQSPDE
+4502 VNAGSTTQSPEE

-4559 TQARDVDDSPSA
+4559 TQARDVDDGPST

-4581 SSAQPEP
+4581 SSVQPGP

-4604 LWAGDEGWA
+4604 LWAGDDGWA

-4650 KPEEI
+4650 KSEEI

-4711 VPDAPH
+4711 VPEAPH

-4730 EADDAGS
+4730 EANDAGF

-4751 QQQQQQS
+4751 QQQQS
-4758 SVGEEAQGSL
+4758 SGGEEAQGRL

-4786 PAPAPPVDTL
+4786 PAPAPPVDSL

-4824 TQEDT
+4824 TQEDA

-4842 SVSQPPPAAE
+4842 SVSQPPPATE

-4875 DEFPVVSKKSKKDKK
+4875 DEFPVVTKKSKKDKK

-4899 DEPIV
+4899 AEPIV
-4904 TLATEPVVEQ
+4904 TPATEPVVEQ
-4914 TSPPQQ
+4914 TSPPQR

-4933 PAVDEPAFEQIDSS
+4933 PAVDEPASEQVDSS
-4947 EPAGVLEPDAPSFST
+4947 EPARVLEPDAPSSST

-4967 QARPLEEEEPI
+4967 EARPLEEEEPI

-4989 KKKGASADILAE
+4989 KKKDASADILAE

-5008 ETPLA
+5008 ETPPA
-5013 SEAALIGQPEQM
+5013 PEAALIGHPEQM

-5031 STPQPTNVFTED
+5031 STPQPTDVFTQD
-5043 ATATTDEPQTL
+5043 ATTTTDEPQTL
-5054 QEEVAREQPMDTTPD
+5054 QEEVAREQPMDTTPG
-5069 DEPVRQESSIH
+5069 DEPFRQESSIH
-5080 DATVGEATPAVIA
+5080 DATVDEDTPAVIA

-5111 LSKADVPP
+5111 LCKPDVPSVP
-5119 VAETALAD
+5119 ETTQAD
-5127 TVLDLTQTA
+5127 TVLDPTQTA

-5152 PEKKSKKDKKKSK
+5152 SEKKSKKDKKKGK
-5165 KAQEAH
+5165 KAQ
-5171 VEPALEAEPAVEQSF
+5171 VEPVLEAEPPVEQSL

-5198 SAAVEPAEEIPILEE
+5198 SAAVELAEEIPILEE
-5213 EKTPVQEPE
+5213 QKTPVQDPE

-5236 PLPDKKAKKSKKKK
+5236 PLPDKKTKKSKKKK
-5250 GQALEMI
+5250 GQALDMI

-5267 ESAVNPVT
+5267 ESAVDPVT
-5275 ERSLDIPSDNVPSAE
+5275 ERSLDIPSDTVPSAE
-5290 DISQEP
+5290 DIFPKP

-5301 ADLNDVQEPATEA
+5301 ADLNDVQEPAAEA
-5314 QDVPLPD
+5314 QDVSLPD

-5342 TFDIPEGQPSSLPLD
+5342 TFDIPEGQPSLPLD

-5371 KKKKAKLQDDSNVL
+5371 KKKKAKLQDDSNV
-5385 SATPTVEVPEEPLPN
+5385 SDATPTVEVPEESLPS

-5410 APPFESTQP
+5410 APPLEFTQP

-5427 IESTQPSE
+5427 IESTQQSE
-5435 EVPADPASNATS
+5435 EVPADPASNATG
-5447 LTAPATLPAEDSMEV
+5447 LTAPATLPAEDFMNV
-5462 MPSQSAEADVVHTQE
+5462 MPSPPAEADVVHTQE

-5501 KKGGLFMDDAA
+5501 KKGLSMDDAA

-5530 LPAAENSPAAEAPT
+5530 LPAAANSPAAEAPT

-5558 VVEKVEFQDEMD
+5558 VVKKAEFQDEMD
-5570 IDVEPATTVE
+5570 IDVEPPTTVE
-5580 QAPSTSTSDAPVI
+5580 QTPPTSTSDAPVI
-5593 VTETLPEPTQ
+5593 ATETLPEPAQ
-5603 PAEEI
+5603 PVEEI
-5608 VPAAPIAVDQPTTT
+5608 VPVAPITVDQPTTI

-5629 VNDVPSASLED
+5629 VSDVPSASLED
-5640 AMQTKEAAVALPEDE
+5640 ATQTQEAAVALPEDE
-5655 WPETLPAKKSKK
+5655 WPDTLPAKKSKK
-5667 DKKKKKS
+5667 DKKKKS
-5674 QAQNDLMASE
+5674 QAHNDLMDSE
-5684 AAPPAG
+5684 AATPAG
-5690 PAVEEFKEE
+5690 PAVEEVKEE
-5699 EPAVSTIEEAKI
+5699 EPAISTTEEAKV
-5711 PDIAAPDI
+5711 PDIAAPDV

-5728 PLNVDANMGLV
+5728 PLDVDANVGLV
-5739 REMERPHSPADK
+5739 REMKRPHSAADK
-5751 ILEKQETA
+5751 IPEKQETA
-5759 PAEEKQQ
+5759 PAEEKRQ
-5766 DATTDAA
+5766 DVTADTG
-5773 SFDPLAAWTNEWSSA
+5773 SYDPLAAWTNEWSSA

-5808 DAEVATPQEDDITSF
+5808 DAEFATPQEDDVKSF
-5823 KPESEPSTAADSF
+5823 KPEIEPSTAADSS

-5842 AEPSDAISTPP
+5842 AEPSDAISNPP

-5869 SEDDDRESRHDN
+5869 SEDNNRESRHDN
-5881 SKPQSP
+5881 SNPQSP

-5919 DTSRSMDLPE
+5919 DTSRIMDLPE
-5929 TTRSSLDVVDLGA
+5929 ATRSSLDVVDLGA

-5970 NIDPTPT
+5970 DIDPT
-5977 PAPNADQ
+5977 PAPNPDQ
-5984 SLAPEG
+5984 SLAPEV
-5990 AENVGYFDKE
+5990 ADNVGYFDKE

-6025 TPRPVDATAPSPKSS
+6025 IPRPVDATTPSPKSS
-6040 TSADVD
+6040 RSADVD

-6097 DHGSQENNAV
+6097 DHGSQENNAAEPA
-6107 GQVGTIADVSLLPT
+6107 GTIADISLLRT
-6121 STPDASEHQ
+6121 SAPDASEHQ
-6130 GPSEPSV
+6130 G
-6137 DRGVSE
+6137 
-6143 HHPTSAPD
+6143 
-6151 ASEQQGHPEP
+6151 HPEP
-6161 SVDKQVPEHPSSA
+6161 NVDKQVPEHPSGTPSA

-6181 LEHKTEHDPIETTRA
+6181 LEHKTDHDPVETTRA
-6196 TDPEKQHQD
+6196 TTPEKQHQD

-6282 VEPQSA
+6282 EEPQSA
-6288 SAQGAPA
+6288 SAQEAPA

-6302 EEHHKRQDKT
+6302 EEHHKRQDTT

-6334 PVESGELPSPKE
+6334 PVESGELPSPEE
-6346 KEELSKGMPSLTAP
+6346 KEEHSKGMPSLTAP

-6379 KTEEIPSATQRDARQ
+6379 KPEEIPSATERDTRQ
-6394 SLDPEPSTMTSDLD
+6394 SLEPEPSTMTSDLD

-6456 HEEAEPQPRSLPK
+6456 HEEAESEPRSLPK

-6798 TTADTTTTSNRA
+6798 TTADTTTSSNRA

-7220 SVIGGNAAATHS
+7220 SMIGGNAAATHS